1 MPALSLAA
9 SSSDIVRGGQ
19 NASRAPTASGPLMLR
34 RHFACMCETT
44 PQAYPPDLQPGR
56 NPSPPGHQAKREEQ
70 GAPGQ
75 RANAHLKHD
84 GDDR

>member
-34 RHFACMCETT
+34 RHFACMCGTT
-44 PQAYPPDLQPGR
+44 PQAYRRTFSQAGTR
-56 NPSPPGHQAKREEQ
+56 ARPGHQAEREEQ

-84 GDDR
+84 ADDR